1 MKIIMLTNA
10 VYFSPG
16 LKYFEVFIN
25 SIVYLCLCNVI
36 CIEVF
41 CLLLV
46 KVSSTTA
53 SIMMG
58 LSYSSVNL
66 RSKRIIYYRHV
77 IYIIM

>member
-1 MKIIMLTNA
+1 MLTNA

-16 LKYFEVFIN
+16 LKYSEVFIS
-25 SIVYLCLCNVI
+25 SIVYLCLCSII
-36 CIEVF
+36 CTEVF

-53 SIMMG
+53 SIMIG

-66 RSKRIIYYRHV
+66 RSKRIIYYRN
-77 IYIIM
+77 IINTY